1 MIRATL
7 LLTAFLAA
15 APVYAGGPVIE
26 DTAEPVPQTRLSPGE
41 KIAIAAGLLL
51 IIGLVAGGGGDNVC
65 NGQDDTP
72 TEPGC

>member
-1 MIRATL
+1 MKRLL

-15 APVYAGGPVIE
+15 TPVYAGGPVIE

-51 IIGLVAGGGGDNVC
+51 IIGLVAGGGDNVC
-65 NGQDDTP
+65 NGPDDTP